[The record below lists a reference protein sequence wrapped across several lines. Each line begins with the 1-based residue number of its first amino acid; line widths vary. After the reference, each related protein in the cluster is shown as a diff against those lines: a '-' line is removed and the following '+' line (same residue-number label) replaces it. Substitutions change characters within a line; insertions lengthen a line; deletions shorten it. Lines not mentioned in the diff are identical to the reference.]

1 MSTDKFS
8 EQAEKD
14 NQSIASSNQPH
25 EYQLDLSH
33 NDGVQKII
41 KTLSQGAGGLGEL
54 EEPYDIEK
62 IHTHPKPDTTF
73 HEKDKWKYPVDAE
86 TGLRIVKF
94 LPDDKENPKNFSSFR
109 KWAYTFLLGFA
120 AFVVALGSAIV
131 TGDIDRPAEHF
142 QVSVE
147 VIILASVTTF
157 VIGFGVGPLV
167 FAPMSEEIGRK
178 PVYASTLFLSII
190 FIVPCGAAK
199 NIGTLLICR
208 LIDGTLFSAPMC
220 LVGGSLADLF
230 EGKQRGLAMTVFS
243 AAPFLGP
250 VMGPIFG
257 GLLCDYADSWR
268 WVYWTF
274 LIVSGFMY
282 IVFIGLVPE
291 THGPTLL
298 NKRAKKLRKLTGD
311 ETYLSI
317 AELKPRTIKEIAY
330 QSLVRPFLL
339 LSELI
344 VFLMTMYMTV
354 VYGLLYMFFFAFP
367 VVYMEGKGFSASKTG
382 VMFIP
387 IGVGVILS
395 GISGIFINKDYNKR
409 AQKYYDKGESP
420 PPELR
425 LIPMMIGCWFI
436 PVGLFIFAW
445 TSYPRLSFLGPFFA
459 SFPIGFGFTILYNS
473 ANSYIIDSYQF
484 HAASALAAKT
494 FVRSI
499 WGAAVPLFTIQMYH
513 KLGYQWA
520 TSLMAFI
527 ALACCLIPYL
537 FYIFGERIR
546 SHSRFAYNPTL
557 T

>member
-1 MSTDKFS
+1 MSSDKSS
-8 EQAEKD
+8 EQADME
-14 NQSIASSNQPH
+14 NESINST
-25 EYQLDLSH
+25 EEIKQLQVDLAH
-33 NDGVQKII
+33 NEGVQNII
-41 KTLSQGAGGLGEL
+41 RTLSKGAGGLGEL
-54 EEPYDIEK
+54 EEAYDVEK
-62 IHTHPKPDTTF
+62 VHTHPKADSTF
-73 HEKDKWKYPVDAE
+73 HEQDEWKYPVDAD

-94 LPDDKENPKNFSSFR
+94 VPDDKENPKNFSSVR
-109 KWAYTFLLGFA
+109 KWTYTFLLGFA

-131 TGDIDRPAEHF
+131 TGDIDRPAEEF
-142 QVSVE
+142 DVSVE
-147 VIILASVTTF
+147 VIILASVTMF

-167 FAPMSEEIGRK
+167 FAPLSEEIGRK
-178 PVYASTLFLSII
+178 PVYASTLLLSII

-199 NIGTLLICR
+199 NIGTLIICR

-230 EGKQRGLAMTVFS
+230 EGRQRGLAMTVFS

-257 GLLCDYADSWR
+257 GLLCDYADTWR

-274 LIVSGFMY
+274 LIIAGFMY
-282 IVFIGLVPE
+282 VIFIAIVPE

-311 ETYLSI
+311 ETFLSI
-317 AELKPRTIKEIAY
+317 AELKPRTLKEVVN

-344 VFLMTMYMTV
+344 VFLITMYMTV
-354 VYGLLYMFFFAFP
+354 IYGLLYMFFFAFP
-367 VVYMEGKGFSASKTG
+367 VVYMEGKGYSASKTG
-382 VMFIP
+382 IMFIP
-387 IGVGVILS
+387 IGVGVLLS
-395 GISGIFINKDYNKR
+395 GVAGLYINKDYNKR
-409 AQKYYDKGESP
+409 AAKYYERDETP

-473 ANSYIIDSYQF
+473 ANSYIIDAYQF

-499 WGAAVPLFTIQMYH
+499 WGAVVPLFTIQMYH
-513 KLGYQWA
+513 RLGYQWA

-527 ALACCLIPYL
+527 SLACCLIPYL
-537 FYIFGERIR
+537 FFFYGKRIR
-546 SHSRFAYNPTL
+546 AHSRFAYNPKL
-557 T
+557 S